1 LQRFD
6 RREKTKMMRRIALL
20 LFVAVS
26 AAVAATPP
34 DFSGT
39 WVFNAGKSKNVGMMA
54 SAEYTSVIT
63 QTAKVLS
70 VTDVT
75 VFNGQK
81 QTHETRYDLSGATV
95 SNDSPTSSH
104 WSGNKLVTSWESEGA
119 VAGTKVVRTETRYL
133 SDDGKTLF
141 LESARAGKEPM
152 VIVFD
157 RK

>member
-1 LQRFD
+1 MIR
-6 RREKTKMMRRIALL
+6 TIALFFL
-20 LFVAVS
+20 TVVFAT
-26 AAVAATPP
+26 VAATPP

-39 WVFNAGKSKNVGMMA
+39 WVFNAGKSRNAGMMA
-54 SAEYTSVIT
+54 SAEYTSTIG

-70 VTDVT
+70 VTDTT

-81 QTHETRYDLSGATV
+81 QTHETRYDLTGATV
-95 SNDSPTSSH
+95 SNDSPMGEKSQTSSH
-104 WSGNKLVTSWESEGA
+104 WSGNKLVTTWESEGA